1 MGMNVGGSGGEEEA
15 MSNIN
20 TTPLVDVMLVLLII
34 FLITIPVITQTVKL
48 DLPEA
53 ANQASIAKPDDITI
67 AVDKEGQIYWNVR
80 PVTTEE
86 LLDRLKVEAVKVPQ
100 PEVHVQGDRDV
111 RFEFIG
117 KVMVM
122 CQRSGIVKVGF
133 ISQPAAIGAVA
144 AAAAS

>member
-1 MGMNVGGSGGEEEA
+1 MGMNVGGSGGEEEV

-48 DLPEA
+48 DLPKA
-53 ANQASIAKPDDITI
+53 ANQASLDKPDDITI
-67 AVDKEGQIYWNVR
+67 AVNKEGQIYWNVR
-80 PVTTEE
+80 PISADE
-86 LLDRLKVEAVKVPQ
+86 LLTRLKAEAVKVPQ
-100 PEVHVQGDRDV
+100 PEVHIRGDREA
-111 RFEFIG
+111 RFEFVG

-133 ISQPAAIGAVA
+133 ISEPALRGGA
-144 AAAAS
+144 